1 MASDSNDKPP
11 AIVTHPDELSS
22 YRGAGGEPTLVGTA
36 TPSPVTS
43 TVKTD
48 QGEIK
53 VDMREDLVTAHK
65 DSDNPFAFKPS
76 QLEALMD
83 PKNLDLL
90 IKYGGL
96 EGVARGLHADIHA
109 GLSPTTEISSSIP
122 LDSIMNASTESSSFE
137 AVNNIEQRTQV
148 FGTNILPQIKGK
160 SIFQL
165 MFLAFRDKTLI
176 LLGVASIVSL
186 AVGIYE
192 TIDIPEYDAEGNR
205 IPGIKWVEGL
215 VIICAIAIVVLVG
228 SINDF
233 QKDKQF
239 RKLNAKK
246 EDRQVKATRSGKTE
260 MISVHD
266 VQVGDVLYLEPG
278 EVVSTDGIFI
288 EGHNLKCDESA
299 ATGESDAVRKLDWRA
314 CAQKAYQL
322 QEHHASSPEK
332 DKSDYLAPPS
342 PNKGAASSS
351 SVGTASTRQE
361 PPKAQLSRSTPDPF
375 IISGS
380 KVLEGVGTYLV
391 TSVGVHSYHGRTMMA
406 LRTED
411 EMTPLQIKLNGLAG
425 MITKLGSAAAI
436 LMLIALLIRY
446 FVNFRH
452 GVPTEATKIVS
463 DVMSIL
469 ILVVTVIV
477 VAVPEGLPLAV
488 TLALAYATRRML
500 QDNNLVR
507 VLASCETM
515 GNATTVC
522 SDKTGTL
529 TQNKMTVVAG
539 TIGSSFRFRRDPS
552 DSQTDVSD
560 VSAVADKVPA
570 PVNELIH
577 QGIAINSSAFQGKDE
592 AGNPAIVGNKTETA
606 LLSFTSE
613 TGSEHFGTLRQRFE
627 IEQVFPFSSERK
639 AMATII
645 KVPGEKPSQMIYRA
659 HLKGASEIM
668 VEHCSRVVS
677 LDQGDHAQ
685 SRPLTEADRT
695 RIDHIIQTYASQS
708 LRTIAVAYR
717 EFTQW
722 PPAGGTAAAGVEPD
736 VPYEDLVQD
745 RGLTLLGIIGI
756 EDPLR
761 PGVKDAVRA
770 CQQAGVFV
778 RMVTGDNVMTAKS
791 IARQCGIYTT
801 GGLVMEGPV
810 FRHLAPSE
818 MDAVIPRLQVLA
830 RSSPEDKRILVE
842 RLKELGEIVAVTGD
856 GTNDGPALKLAD
868 VGFSM
873 GIAGTEV
880 AKEASSIILM
890 DDNFASIVRAIM
902 WGRCVNDG
910 VRKFLEFQLTVNV
923 TAVVLTFISGVASE
937 EQKSVLT
944 AVQLLWVNLIM
955 DTLAALALATDPPTE
970 ELLQRGPQPKSAPLI
985 SLQMWKMIIGQSI
998 FQIIVTFVLLYGGI
1012 LNYSPED
1019 TVLQTIVF
1027 NTFVF
1032 CQIFNEINCRRID
1045 RKLNVFHNIWA
1056 NKFFIGVFFTCI
1068 FLQAIIVNFAGV
1080 AFQVTQIDGPSWAIA
1095 IIVGMFALP
1104 VGVVVRL
1111 IPDSAFGFLFRN
1123 PATRQR
1129 YLGGDYKGPLVPSIY
1144 MAGNDTYKNVEQD
1157 ITAFKEGAEQH
1168 DGRRDSVAASIVI
1181 PSMVA
1186 AASSTGA
1193 VLNNNSSREKLQVDG
1208 ENNDSNKH

>member
-11 AIVTHPDELSS
+11 AIVTHPDELGS
-22 YRGAGGEPTLVGTA
+22 YHGTGGEPTIVGTA

-43 TVKTD
+43 TTKEVTIATTITTTTSSSTT
-48 QGEIK
+48 GEEIK
-53 VDMREDLVTAHK
+53 IDMREDLVTAHN
-65 DSDNPFAFKPS
+65 DNNNPFAFIPS

-96 EGVARGLHADIHA
+96 EGVARGLHAELHT
-109 GLSPTTEISSSIP
+109 GLSPNAEISNKVT
-122 LDSIMNASTESSSFE
+122 LNSIMNES
-137 AVNNIEQRTQV
+137 NNTNSANADTSIKPINNLEQRTHV
-148 FGTNILPQIKGK
+148 FGTNVLPQIKGK
-160 SIFQL
+160 NIFQL

-176 LLGVASIVSL
+176 LLGIAAIISL

-192 TIDIPEYDAEGNR
+192 SIAIPEYDNEGHKVM
-205 IPGIKWVEGL
+205 GIKWVEGL
-215 VIICAIAIVVLVG
+215 VIICAITIVVLVG

-246 EDRQVKATRSGKTE
+246 EDRQVKATRSGNTT

-266 VQVGDVLYLEPG
+266 IQVGDILHLEPG
-278 EVVSTDGIFI
+278 EVIPSDGIFI

-314 CAQKAYQL
+314 CVHKIYQL
-322 QEHHASSPEK
+322 KGDNNEEAEEHNHQKS
-332 DKSDYLAPPS
+332 SDYLVPPS
-342 PNKGAASSS
+342 PNNRVASSS
-351 SVGTASTRQE
+351 SVGTATTRLATAHSG
-361 PPKAQLSRSTPDPF
+361 KSMPDPF

-391 TSVGVHSYHGRTMMA
+391 TSVGIHSYHGRTMMA

-411 EMTPLQIKLNGLAG
+411 EITPLQVKLNGLAG
-425 MITKLGSAAAI
+425 MITKLGSIAAV
-436 LMLIALLIRY
+436 LMLVALLIRY
-446 FVNFRH
+446 FVGFRH
-452 GVPTEATKIVS
+452 GIPSEPTEIVS

-500 QDNNLVR
+500 KDNNLVR

-539 TIGSSFRFRRDPS
+539 TLGSSFRFRRDPS
-552 DSQTDVSD
+552 DSQTDVFN
-560 VSAVADKVPA
+560 VPNIINKLPKPA
-570 PVNELIH
+570 LELIH
-577 QGIAINSSAFQGKDE
+577 QGIAVNSTAFQGKDE
-592 AGNPAIVGNKTETA
+592 SGSPTIIGNKTESA
-606 LLSFTSE
+606 LLSFISE
-613 TGSEHFGTLRQRFE
+613 TESEHFETLRRQHE
-627 IEQVFPFSSERK
+627 VEQVFPFSSERK

-645 KVPGEKPSQMIYRA
+645 KIPSDENEKGSQPIYRA
-659 HLKGASEIM
+659 HIKGASEII
-668 VEHCSRVVS
+668 VQHCSRVLAV
-677 LDQGDHAQ
+677 DQGDHVQTRAF
-685 SRPLTEADRT
+685 TEADRT
-695 RIDHIIQTYASQS
+695 QIDHIIQTYASQS
-708 LRTIAVAYR
+708 LRTIGIAYR
-717 EFTQW
+717 DFTHW
-722 PPAGGTAAAGVEPD
+722 PPNGSSATNGIEPD
-736 VPYEDLVQD
+736 VPYDDLIQD
-745 RGLTLLGIIGI
+745 QGLTLVGIIGI

-761 PGVKDAVRA
+761 PGVKDAVRQ
-770 CQQAGVFV
+770 CQQAGVFI
-778 RMVTGDNVMTAKS
+778 RMVTGDNVVTAKS

-801 GGLVMEGPV
+801 GGLIMEGPV
-810 FRHLAPSE
+810 FRHLPPSE

-842 RLKELGEIVAVTGD
+842 RLKEMGEIVAVTGD

-1012 LNYSPED
+1012 LDYHPED
-1019 TVLQTIVF
+1019 TILQTIVF

-1045 RKLNVFHNIWA
+1045 RKLNIFHNIWA
-1056 NKFFIGVFFTCI
+1056 NKFFIIVFIVCI
-1068 FLQAIIVNFAGV
+1068 FLQAVIVNFAGV
-1080 AFQVTQIDGPSWAIA
+1080 AFQVVQIDGPSWAIA
-1095 IIVGMFALP
+1095 IVVGMFSLP
-1104 VGVVVRL
+1104 VGVLVRL
-1111 IPDSAFGFLFRN
+1111 IPDSWFGFLFRN
-1123 PATRQR
+1123 PNTRRR
-1129 YLGGDYKGPLVPSIY
+1129 YLGGDYKGPLMSAGSLY
-1144 MAGNDTYKNVEQD
+1144 MAGNGNDTTYDKSEEVDIKKNQD
-1157 ITAFKEGAEQH
+1157 
-1168 DGRRDSVAASIVI
+1168 SY
-1181 PSMVA
+1181 
-1186 AASSTGA
+1186 
-1193 VLNNNSSREKLQVDG
+1193 
-1208 ENNDSNKH
+1208 